1 MIDAMRYGVALLGLA
16 LAVMTTAA
24 CANSG
29 KSGPTSDEGGTIY
42 PGGND
47 DDGPATVSPPTGP
60 EHPANEADEGAPPIP
75 PDATPVAVDAG
86 SG

>member
-1 MIDAMRYGVALLGLA
+1 MRYGVALFGLA
-16 LAVMTTAA
+16 LAVLTTAA

-29 KSGPTSDEGGTIY
+29 KSTGTSDEGGTIY

-75 PDATPVAVDAG
+75 PDATPAPVDAG
-86 SG
+86 PG